1 MKKLL
6 LVFSFYF
13 LVLNGAAAQPT
24 AATHYWSVG
33 LGSSTPFFFATYN
46 PGGSNIFVLDG
57 SYTHVVDKHWLLG
70 GGLGIGGAAS
80 PRQVYRTPEAGAGG
94 FDTLGTS
101 LRNPYVI
108 PVFLRARYFFEP
120 SRRSGWFTGA
130 DAGYMLGLV
139 KGQAGQVLN
148 YYSAYV
154 SPTLGH
160 RFGFNATRTR
170 VSVGAGV
177 NFYLEGREEETDPYA
192 LHYDPHLNFHLYV
205 TFDFGGG
212 K

>member
-1 MKKLL
+1 MKKL
-6 LVFSFYF
+6 FAF
-13 LVLNGAAAQPT
+13 LVLGSSFLFLAAQPVAT
-24 AATHYWSVG
+24 THYWSVG
-33 LGSSTPFFFATYN
+33 LSSSTPFFFATYN

-57 SYTHVVDKHWLLG
+57 SYTHVVDRNWLLG
-70 GGLGIGGAAS
+70 GGFGIGGAAS
-80 PRQVYRTPEAGAGG
+80 PRQVYRTATADGSG

-108 PVFLRARYFFEP
+108 PVFVRARYIFDP
-120 SRRSGWFTGA
+120 SRKNSWFAGA

-139 KGQAGQVLN
+139 KGQASQVLN

-154 SPTLGH
+154 PPTLGH
-160 RFGFNATRTR
+160 RFGFTSTRTR
-170 VSVGAGV
+170 VCVGAGV
-177 NFYLEGREEETDPYA
+177 NFYLEGREAECAPYD

-205 TFDFGGG
+205 TFDFGSG